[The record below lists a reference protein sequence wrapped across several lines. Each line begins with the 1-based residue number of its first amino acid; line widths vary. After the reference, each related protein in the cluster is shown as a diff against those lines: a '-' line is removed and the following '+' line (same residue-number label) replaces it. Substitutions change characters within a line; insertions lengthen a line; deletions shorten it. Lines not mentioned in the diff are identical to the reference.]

1 MARRG
6 QGPGSWWR
14 PSPWSAYA
22 QAIGIMVIVILFR
35 AAPNLAPD
43 WPRLAWLLVLA
54 FVLFVVAAVYGPGPG
69 LTATALTAGY
79 ALWAL
84 VLPLHLDLASLER
97 VTMFALLLLAGVI
110 ASLVSA

>member
-6 QGPGSWWR
+6 QRPGIRWR

-35 AAPNLAPD
+35 AAPNLGAD
-43 WPRLAWLLVLA
+43 WRRLTWLLILALVLA
-54 FVLFVVAAVYGPGPG
+54 AAAAVCGPGPG
-69 LTATALTAGY
+69 LTATALAAGY

-84 VLPLHLDLASLER
+84 VLPLHLNLASLER
-97 VTMFALLLLAGVI
+97 VTAFALLLLAGVI